1 MHLLVEDKP
10 YRESELPK
18 TLKKLLAAKRD
29 GGVISTH
36 IVTLRHLPLPHT
48 KKIATIPTRHFAGV
62 TIPRYTEG
70 HIHYMET
77 KTVLSIEDDAF
88 LSSLVSGKLIESG
101 FSVLTAGTGA
111 DGLAKARQEHPH
123 LILLDI
129 MLPDM
134 GGFEILEQLKKDPAT
149 QDIPVIILS
158 NLGGRDEIERGVS
171 LGACSY
177 LIKSN
182 ILPHEVA
189 EMVQSQIEAN
199 GK

>member
-1 MHLLVEDKP
+1 MRGNNI
-10 YRESELPK
+10 Y
-18 TLKKLLAAKRD
+18 
-29 GGVISTH
+29 TH
-36 IVTLRHLPLPHT
+36 RHT
-48 KKIATIPTRHFAGV
+48 KTPTTSSHKKVTTIPVPHFAGV